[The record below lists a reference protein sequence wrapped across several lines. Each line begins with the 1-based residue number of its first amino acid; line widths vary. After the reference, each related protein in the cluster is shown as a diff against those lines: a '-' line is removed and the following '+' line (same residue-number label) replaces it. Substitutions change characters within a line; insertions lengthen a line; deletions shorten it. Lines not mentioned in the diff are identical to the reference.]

1 MENHTMQ
8 KNMFLNVAAVAA
20 LTLLGGCGS
29 AEEVKKEVESDEL
42 AAAAVQEENVQVAAN
57 EAPAEELVP
66 ADATAPAL
74 TEEVAPADADASVN
88 VEPEAAEKA

>member
-1 MENHTMQ
+1 MQ

-57 EAPAEELVP
+57 EAPAGDLVP
-66 ADATAPAL
+66 ADADEAPAL

-88 VEPEAAEKA
+88 AEPEAAEKA